1 MIRKYA
7 EPGVW
12 ALKNMPFRAALRLDP
27 SEDYL
32 KQRMVDFGIDQ
43 MIERATA
50 PGSTVFT
57 YQGIP
62 EAYTSRRILVD
73 YQSAENHNNGLTLW
87 TGFSTTWLPT
97 LLRALTFDES
107 TSARHPRD
115 AGRRPVA
122 HPRIPC
128 AYDGAAPI
136 PRNGW
141 QVTANPSPWGIES
154 AFDNNPV
161 TFWEYGD
168 SPRPGMFVEAD
179 FNGVRR
185 ADSVLIE
192 TSPNQPDLHLSLM
205 GQDPAGRW
213 KTLAAEAQMSTAD
226 APELRR
232 AAVQEL
238 KRRGIGYVLLFDA
251 DLAAADFR
259 QNTALWG
266 VREVGQSDGSRL
278 YELQ

>member
-1 MIRKYA
+1 MLGGGQWRIH
-7 EPGVW
+7 E
-12 ALKNMPFRAALRLDP
+12 LR
-27 SEDYL
+27 
-32 KQRMVDFGIDQ
+32 
-43 MIERATA
+43 
-50 PGSTVFT
+50 
-57 YQGIP
+57 
-62 EAYTSRRILVD
+62 
-73 YQSAENHNNGLTLW
+73 
-87 TGFSTTWLPT
+87 
-97 LLRALTFDES
+97 
-107 TSARHPRD
+107 
-115 AGRRPVA
+115 
-122 HPRIPC
+122 
-128 AYDGAAPI
+128 AYDGASPI

-141 QVTANPSPWGIES
+141 QVTADSSPWGIES

-161 TFWEYGD
+161 TFWECGD

-213 KTLAAEAQMSTAD
+213 KTLAAEPQMSTAD

-266 VREVGQSDGSRL
+266 VREVGQSDGARL